1 MRLSSPKP
9 MLALAA
15 VLAACSLTW
24 AQVER
29 LNLAQMVSKT
39 DNAVD
44 GTIVERRVFRV
55 DDPVDGP
62 ELYFT
67 TLKIQGKSLADDA
80 SVTIDVTFAGGFVSP
95 TEGAYNSEAPSADEV
110 RVGNRVV
117 AFYKYVD
124 NMGGRVS
131 ANALYAS
138 HGGLYRVADL
148 KGGPVVLGRGD
159 GYAIQSNQR
168 VADLR
173 LSVRALAKQP
183 KQK

>member
-1 MRLSSPKP
+1 MRLSSPRP
-9 MLALAA
+9 LLALAA
-15 VLAACSLTW
+15 LVAAGSLAW

-29 LNLAQMVSKT
+29 LNLAQMVSRT

-80 SVTIDVTFAGGFVSP
+80 PVTIDVTFAGGFVSP
-95 TEGAYNSEAPSADEV
+95 TEGTYNSEAPSADEIK
-110 RVGNRVV
+110 VGNRVV
-117 AFYKYVD
+117 AFYKHVD
-124 NMGGRVS
+124 NMGGRVA

-138 HGGLYRVADL
+138 HGGLYRVAEL
-148 KGGPVVLGRGD
+148 KSGSVVLGRGD
-159 GYAIQSNQR
+159 GYAVSTNQR

-173 LSVRALAKQP
+173 TSVRTLAKQP